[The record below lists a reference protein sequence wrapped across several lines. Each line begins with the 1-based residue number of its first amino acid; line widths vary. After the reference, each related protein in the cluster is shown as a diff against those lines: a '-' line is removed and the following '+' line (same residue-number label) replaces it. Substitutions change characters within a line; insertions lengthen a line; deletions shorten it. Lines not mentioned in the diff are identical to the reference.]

1 LRASSRLLAA
11 ALGLLVSALVWLA
24 VEGALALARGRAPG
38 KSLAARLLG
47 ADPRPLGLDGTPAP
61 PPAVLESRAELEALL
76 PALLRDGIGLGNS
89 PYRQLRQP
97 GVNLKVEDSGACA
110 YNLPDQRRVLVQLR
124 TTLFDP
130 LDPLNAFWDPARPL
144 SAETRAFV
152 TRYGVHETALET
164 DAAGERRTL
173 PAVAAEREV
182 LVAGDSVAFGV
193 LVGDDETLASE
204 LQRRDAAR
212 RYANLGITGV
222 PASTVLCA
230 LERALARRP
239 GRVDAIVY
247 LYCENDFEPGDALAS
262 PEPAVERLAAL
273 ARAHGVARVLV
284 VYAPYIY
291 NALPQI
297 TRFAGQRSDRIPTYA
312 QEHARLREAVS
323 AAGIGWLD
331 FGELVQREVAR
342 TGTQFAGLALFVDH
356 AHWSREGVRRA
367 ADAVAPWLAEP
378 TSGAPAPPR
387 AATSAGGMPAVAAGP
402 PAR

>member
-1 LRASSRLLAA
+1 MNASSRLAAA
-11 ALGLLVSALVWLA
+11 ALGLLASALVWLA

-38 KSLAARLLG
+38 QSLAARLL
-47 ADPRPLGLDGTPAP
+47 ALDPRPLGFDASAGP

-76 PALLRDGIGLGNS
+76 PAFLSDGIGLGNS
-89 PYRQLRQP
+89 PYQELRQP
-97 GVNLKVEDSGACA
+97 GVNLKVDGPDGCER
-110 YNLPDQRRVLVQLR
+110 NLPDQRRVLVQLR

-144 SAETRAFV
+144 SGEVRAFV
-152 TRYGVHETALET
+152 SRYGVREVAIETN
-164 DAAGERRTL
+164 AAGERRTL
-173 PAVAAEREV
+173 PEVDAEREV

-204 LQRRDAAR
+204 LQRRDPTR
-212 RYANLGITGV
+212 RYANLGITGI

-230 LERALARRP
+230 LERGLARRS
-239 GRVDAIVY
+239 RAVDAIVY

-273 ARAHGVARVLV
+273 AREHGVSRTLV

-291 NALPQI
+291 NSLPQL

-312 QEHARLREAVS
+312 SERARLREAVR
-323 AAGIGWLD
+323 AAGLGWVD
-331 FGELVQREVAR
+331 FGELVQGEVSR
-342 TGTQFAGLALFVDH
+342 TGTQFAGLSLFVDH

-367 ADAVAPWLAEP
+367 ADSVAPWLAARE
-378 TSGAPAPPR
+378 TGAAPR
-387 AATSAGGMPAVAAGP
+387 
-402 PAR
+402 